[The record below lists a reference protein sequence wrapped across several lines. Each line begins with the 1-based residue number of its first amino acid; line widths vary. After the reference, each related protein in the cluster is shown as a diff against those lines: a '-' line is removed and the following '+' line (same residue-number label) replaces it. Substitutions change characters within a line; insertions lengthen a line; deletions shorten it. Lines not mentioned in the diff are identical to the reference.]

1 MLIVQIDCE
10 AITLLEDGVGDT
22 AGIEDTTC
30 ELEGDTAGIEDTTCE
45 LEGDTAG
52 IDDTTC
58 ELEGDTVITGL
69 EEGDGIGLMGGAGV
83 GGLKISPV
91 SDMINGTPLF
101 IARPCFEQS
110 TNRFT
115 YTIKRVEQLRPRDL
129 QTSSEQDQNNWYE
142 NVSV

>member
-10 AITLLEDGVGDT
+10 AITLLEDGV
-22 AGIEDTTC
+22 
-30 ELEGDTAGIEDTTCE
+30 GDTAGIEDTTCE

-91 SDMINGTPLF
+91 IDMINGTPLF
-101 IARPCFEQS
+101 RARPCFEQS

-115 YTIKRVEQLRPRDL
+115 CTIKRVIRT
-129 QTSSEQDQNNWYE
+129 TST
-142 NVSV
+142 

>member
-1 MLIVQIDCE
+1 M
-10 AITLLEDGVGDT
+10 GDT

-58 ELEGDTVITGL
+58 ELEGDTV
-69 EEGDGIGLMGGAGV
+69 MGGAGV

-91 SDMINGTPLF
+91 IDMTNGTTLTV
-101 IARPCFEQS
+101 RPCFEQS
-110 TNRFT
+110 TNR
-115 YTIKRVEQLRPRDL
+115 YT
-129 QTSSEQDQNNWYE
+129 
-142 NVSV
+142 

>member
-45 LEGDTAG
+45 LEGDT
-52 IDDTTC
+52 
-58 ELEGDTVITGL
+58 VITGL

-91 SDMINGTPLF
+91 IDMINGTPLF

-115 YTIKRVEQLRPRDL
+115 CTIKRVIRT
-129 QTSSEQDQNNWYE
+129 TST
-142 NVSV
+142 